1 MEIVPTAAVLG
12 RKGVVVVAI
21 WVLVAFVAVELS

>member
-1 MEIVPTAAVLG
+1 MEIVPTTTVLG